1 MYISRCA
8 HVLLQLLK
16 RKSSHPTTNLTSS
29 HASSILAVHQ
39 QKGFNFPMLTR
50 SGGAGP
56 NFEVGLGR
64 GGGRKSPPSGQ
75 PGQSTGRWQP
85 VSRVLALTLP
95 PGSQVEHFAQTQ
107 GPQTP
112 ARKGPFLQGE
122 FLGGLQLPSPAPM
135 VEIKGSST
143 EVEKPLGFS

>member
-64 GGGRKSPPSGQ
+64 GGGEEIDIYFIIYFQCLHLCVVPSLNGN
-75 PGQSTGRWQP
+75 R
-85 VSRVLALTLP
+85 
-95 PGSQVEHFAQTQ
+95 
-107 GPQTP
+107 
-112 ARKGPFLQGE
+112 
-122 FLGGLQLPSPAPM
+122 
-135 VEIKGSST
+135 
-143 EVEKPLGFS
+143 

>member
-1 MYISRCA
+1 MAVS
-8 HVLLQLLK
+8 QLPHTV
-16 RKSSHPTTNLTSS
+16 S
-29 HASSILAVHQ
+29 
-39 QKGFNFPMLTR
+39 
-50 SGGAGP
+50 AGDLSP
-56 NFEVGLGR
+56 DGR
-64 GGGRKSPPSGQ
+64 QELEPREGPSPPSGQ
-75 PGQSTGRWQP
+75 PGQSTGRRQP
-85 VSRVLALTLP
+85 VNRVLALTLP